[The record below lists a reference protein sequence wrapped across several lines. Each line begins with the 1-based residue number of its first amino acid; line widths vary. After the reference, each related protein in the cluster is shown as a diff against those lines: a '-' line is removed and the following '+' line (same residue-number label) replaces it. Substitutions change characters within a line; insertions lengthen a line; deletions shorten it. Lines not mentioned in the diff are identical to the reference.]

1 MKKMKFTAGAESGH
15 DRLDTFLSLQSG
27 ISRSRIQKFIK
38 DGMVSVNS
46 RIEKS
51 GYRLRNGD
59 VIELAIPDEPETTLI
74 PEDIPLDI
82 VMQDSDIVVVNKPP
96 GMVMYPAAGHRSGTL
111 LNALIAKC
119 GRLAST
125 GAPLRPGVVHRLDKE
140 TSGLIIFA
148 KNDKTYLDIIK
159 QFKEREIEKHYIALI
174 YGTLKEERGEIND
187 AIGRSVSDRKKM
199 STRTKRGKE
208 AVTRYEVIK
217 RFTGASLIKARIIT
231 GRTHQIRVHFADAGH
246 PVLGDK
252 TYGKKTAI
260 RCGQRII
267 TFQRQMLHA
276 YSLRFKHPSTGKFI
290 ELTAPMPEDME
301 KAVKELEGEYAR

>member
-1 MKKMKFTAGAESGH
+1 MKFTTGDESGH
-15 DRLDTFLSLQSG
+15 ERLDTFLSLQSG
-27 ISRSRIQKFIK
+27 ISRSRIQRFIK
-38 DGMVSVNS
+38 DGLVSVNS
-46 RIEKS
+46 RAEKS
-51 GYRLRNGD
+51 GCRLRGGD
-59 VIELAIPDEPETTLI
+59 IVELAVPDEPEITLI
-74 PEDIPLDI
+74 PEDIPLEI
-82 VMQDSDIVVVNKPP
+82 VMQDSDVVVVNKPP
-96 GMVMYPAAGHRSGTL
+96 GMVIYPAAGHRSGTL

-159 QFKEREIEKHYIALI
+159 QFKEREIEKHYLALI
-174 YGTLKEERGEIND
+174 YGTPKEERGEIND

-208 AVTRYEVIK
+208 AVTRYEMIK

-252 TYGKKTAI
+252 TYGKKTAL

-276 YSLRFKHPSTGKFI
+276 YSLKFKHPSTGKFI
-290 ELTAPMPEDME
+290 ELTAPMPEDMK
-301 KAVKELEGEYAR
+301 KAVEALEEIYS